1 MSLSNG
7 SSSKPTSNV
16 ANEENLIDRIKK
28 MSLLNDTPSKSTSDE
43 VNEETLIIFDLD
55 KTLSDH
61 DYPTRC
67 ALTAVQEQ
75 HPDFKDVSAQKLIDT
90 YNKSLDEAY
99 NKWLHGKIG
108 YYEKD
113 VEKFKLLYKYLG
125 MPELT
130 DDDMESFKNTYK
142 PTHRSCRRATPGSI
156 ETLVKLRDLGYRIGI
171 ITNGPT
177 NGQIRKVKGIGAYD
191 LVERIITSEEV
202 GVSKPSTEIFGYAA
216 RHFGIYPENT

>member
-1 MSLSNG
+1 MPMSNG
-7 SSSKPTSNV
+7 SSSNPTSDV
-16 ANEENLIDRIKK
+16 AIEEILIDRIKK
-28 MSLLNDTPSKSTSDE
+28 MSLPDDTPSKSKSDE
-43 VNEETLIIFDLD
+43 ASQETLIIFDLD

-75 HPDFKDVSAQKLIDT
+75 HPNFKNVSTQKFVDT

-99 NKWLHGKIG
+99 DKWLRHEISED
-108 YYEKD
+108 EKD

-125 MPELT
+125 LPEPT
-130 DDDMESFKNTYK
+130 DDDMVSFTDIYRPTY
-142 PTHRSCRRATPGSI
+142 RSCRKATPGSI

-177 NGQIRKVKGIGAYD
+177 EGSKQKGRGYWG
-191 LVERIITSEEV
+191 RP
-202 GVSKPSTEIFGYAA
+202 PS
-216 RHFGIYPENT
+216 